1 MNVKTSLS
9 EFECYNNKGEKI
21 DSIEKH
27 LKERE
32 ITFSDVLEVGD
43 IIKRKNSNI
52 FYKIQVV
59 HYEILGVGY
68 FDYAGN
74 ICNELG
80 ENVTTLSQCKPAM
93 DSVFRETR
101 NTKETADFGGGVIP
115 VFGKKYMFI
124 QDGNIIVLQDLSSS
138 STLAKYESVDTSS
151 YTGQSDGLSFVTT
164 ANVYFIAKSA
174 SSKKFGVANITSD
187 GVKPVIPFDKDSIL
201 TLGDYYVV

>member
-80 ENVTTLSQCKPAM
+80 ENDENNSNLYFFNQVDIDYKVNLCEN
-93 DSVFRETR
+93 RTR
-101 NTKETADFGGGVIP
+101 
-115 VFGKKYMFI
+115 
-124 QDGNIIVLQDLSSS
+124 
-138 STLAKYESVDTSS
+138 
-151 YTGQSDGLSFVTT
+151 
-164 ANVYFIAKSA
+164 
-174 SSKKFGVANITSD
+174 
-187 GVKPVIPFDKDSIL
+187 
-201 TLGDYYVV
+201 